1 MNQTLVEA
9 ARSMLTHA
17 GLSYAY
23 WAEAVASAAYLR
35 NRMVTTA
42 LKSDET
48 PYQQWYGKKP
58 NLQHIRV
65 FGCMVYS
72 HVPEGKRKKL
82 DNRAQKLR
90 FIGYTDTARN
100 YKVWDEETRRSYIRH
115 NVIFNESDF
124 GKPKQSVSTKPD
136 EEKQAELELEVTT
149 PEQSKEPPVQEESD
163 EEEEQGVRRSQR
175 VKKPVTRFGVDEYAD
190 TSTVEAQHVAFR
202 VSEIDEPT
210 TIEEALSGDH
220 SQQWKMAAD
229 AEYKSL
235 MENKTWELV
244 KLPEGRRAIG
254 CKWVF
259 RVKYD
264 SNGQVERFKGRL
276 VAQGYSQKYGIDYD
290 ETFSPV
296 ARFSSIRT
304 LLAFAVEMG
313 MQIHQMD
320 VVTAFL
326 NGNLKEEIYMQQPSG
341 YMQPDKNE
349 LVCKLKKSLYGLK

>member
-1 MNQTLVEA
+1 M
-9 ARSMLTHA
+9 
-17 GLSYAY
+17 
-23 WAEAVASAAYLR
+23 
-35 NRMVTTA
+35 
-42 LKSDET
+42 
-48 PYQQWYGKKP
+48 
-58 NLQHIRV
+58 
-65 FGCMVYS
+65 
-72 HVPEGKRKKL
+72 
-82 DNRAQKLR
+82 
-90 FIGYTDTARN
+90 
-100 YKVWDEETRRSYIRH
+100 WDEETRRSYIRH
-115 NVIFNESDF
+115 DVIFNEYDF

-149 PEQSKEPPVQEESD
+149 PEQSEEPPVQEESD

-190 TSTVEAQHVAFR
+190 TSIVEPQHVAFR

-276 VAQGYSQKYGIDYD
+276 VAQGYSQKYG
-290 ETFSPV
+290 FV
-296 ARFSSIRT
+296 
-304 LLAFAVEMG
+304 L
-313 MQIHQMD
+313 
-320 VVTAFL
+320 
-326 NGNLKEEIYMQQPSG
+326 
-341 YMQPDKNE
+341 
-349 LVCKLKKSLYGLK
+349 SLSL

>member
-1 MNQTLVEA
+1 
-9 ARSMLTHA
+9 
-17 GLSYAY
+17 
-23 WAEAVASAAYLR
+23 
-35 NRMVTTA
+35 
-42 LKSDET
+42 
-48 PYQQWYGKKP
+48 
-58 NLQHIRV
+58 
-65 FGCMVYS
+65 MVYS

-82 DNRAQKLR
+82 DNRVQKLR

-100 YKVWDEETRRSYIRH
+100 YKVCDEETRRSYIRH
-115 NVIFNESDF
+115 DVFFNESDF
-124 GKPKQSVSTKPD
+124 GKPKQSVSTKLD

-149 PEQSKEPPVQEESD
+149 PEQSEGPPVQEKSD

-190 TSTVEAQHVAFR
+190 TRTVEAQHVAFR

-259 RVKYD
+259 
-264 SNGQVERFKGRL
+264 
-276 VAQGYSQKYGIDYD
+276 
-290 ETFSPV
+290 
-296 ARFSSIRT
+296 
-304 LLAFAVEMG
+304 
-313 MQIHQMD
+313 
-320 VVTAFL
+320 
-326 NGNLKEEIYMQQPSG
+326 
-341 YMQPDKNE
+341 
-349 LVCKLKKSLYGLK
+349 